1 MSCAKERIVCE
12 IPEKAKAD
20 LKIALHRDNLTQ
32 AMFFSAVVEA
42 YNSRDQNFMTW
53 FETARA
59 ELSRNKSRQ
68 RVLKREE
75 AAANENMKKFGFNQ
89 NEIES
94 IFDIIAEERGDK
106 M

>member
-1 MSCAKERIVCE
+1 MSHAKERIVCE
-12 IPEKAKAD
+12 ISEKAKAD

-42 YNSRDQNFMTW
+42 YNKRDQNFMAW
-53 FETARA
+53 FEPARA
-59 ELSRNKSRQ
+59 GISKNKSRQ
-68 RVLKREE
+68 RMLKREE
-75 AAANENMKKFGFNQ
+75 VAANENMKKFGFDQ